1 MNIEPRQRHPL
12 VVWAWSLLRLKFVG
26 VAFGA
31 LFFCL
36 SLTPSLLPR
45 DWVFQGL
52 IGGVNA
58 AFGYGLGVV
67 IGKTT
72 YRVVLRGARW
82 WPPPGRGSCRPA
94 RRSARSSCSVWPRP
108 ASSSA

>member
-1 MNIEPRQRHPL
+1 MKVERRQRHPL

-26 VAFGA
+26 IAFGA

-52 IGGVNA
+52 IGALLRGEQPKLGLAMATVDPQALEERGRQGDVARYA
-58 AFGYGLGVV
+58 AF
-67 IGKTT
+67 TFT
-72 YRVVLRGARW
+72 DMNDHLRAVDV
-82 WPPPGRGSCRPA
+82 PDL
-94 RRSARSSCSVWPRP
+94 
-108 ASSSA
+108 